1 MDGYGGSGGV
11 TLSETIE
18 IFDLLD
24 IPRGGIAPED
34 GDHFDALAITLGD
47 TVDDDLLDD
56 EAHPEP
62 SLAATPFFI
71 EYDEPLRLDPERS
84 GLIWELPPAVAEWA
98 IRWRAPLISLAF
110 HLLPAISIILMP
122 LLMIEPPPPIPV
134 QLVFEEPPP
143 PPPPPPPPQQQQ
155 APPKPQPPPPKME
168 AGRLSSV
175 DMGVVKQD
183 TQLGRTAD
191 PMQQPSAAPRQP
203 DPAETETAAT
213 TPPPPVPLPKPTPP
227 KEQKSAFL
235 LPKPSGANVPRHEEV
250 PHEAPHSARYAGMAS
265 TRDEYLAYLVSL
277 TRQHIGLLPMSFVG
291 DRHGET
297 VISVTVYDNGRI
309 GPLGVL
315 RSSGYP
321 DIDQRIEQMI
331 EAVGKFP
338 PLPQWYQGDAVQLEL
353 TLKFPDA
360 LQHAE

>member
-1 MDGYGGSGGV
+1 V

-47 TVDDDLLDD
+47 TGDDDSLDD
-56 EAHPEP
+56 AVHPEP

-71 EYDEPLRLDPERS
+71 EYDEPLRLDPERA

-134 QLVFEEPPP
+134 QLVFEQPPP
-143 PPPPPPPPQQQQ
+143 PPQPQPPQQQQQ

-175 DMGVVKQD
+175 DMGVVRQD

-203 DPAETETAAT
+203 DPAETETAT
-213 TPPPPVPLPKPTPP
+213 NTPPPPVPMPKPPP
-227 KEQKSAFL
+227 PREQKSAFAL
-235 LPKPSGANVPRHEEV
+235 PLPKPSGANVPRHEEV
-250 PHEAPHSARYAGMAS
+250 PHEAARSARYAGMAS

-297 VISVTVYDNGRI
+297 VISVTVYDDGRI

-315 RSSGYP
+315 RGSGYP
-321 DIDQRIEQMI
+321 DIDQRIEQMVS
-331 EAVGKFP
+331 AVGKFP